1 VPATFASTIGPALRR
16 RPASRRAT
24 ATGRRLTVVNARGIV
39 RRVLD
44 ITGTF
49 PTLAGEDPFEPER
62 A

>member
-1 VPATFASTIGPALRR
+1 LALRYGGGR
-16 RPASRRAT
+16 LLAAT